1 MSELCKHDI
10 RNTETN
16 LPYCLRCDAE
26 GKAHTPTQGSVR
38 DGNWMDKMGA
48 CKVCDGEIPHGHTNN
63 CDIYKLECTV
73 RRYEQLLR
81 RVLEWCDT
89 DSPNFEIDADVIR
102 AALNPPNDQAQ
113 RRETDP

>member
-1 MSELCKHDI
+1 
-10 RNTETN
+10 
-16 LPYCLRCDAE
+16 LPPA
-26 GKAHTPTQGSVR
+26 PGSADR
-38 DGNWMDKMGA
+38 DGNWLDKWGA

-89 DSPNFEIDADVIR
+89 DSPNFEIDADVVR
-102 AALNPPNDQAQ
+102 AALNPQNRYSTADCGLSPKVK
-113 RRETDP
+113 